1 MKSPNNEVDRIF
13 PPSKNWILWCT
24 CHFLRQSLGRSY
36 GKPESEPH
44 GEIAQTLE
52 KLAKKRPY
60 WASHSHTDKST
71 ADSILWSNTFF
82 WGGGGGGGSCICFH
96 FLSCPCYFLLF
107 VLLLLLMLFFVHCF
121 FLLLLFASSKEKEE
135 KKRNGINMR
144 KEESNKRKTKTKK
157 KRKSRKMKDKN
168 KDTQQRMKNKGG
180 MNKSILCQQRGYFLF
195 CCPKLV
201 LKNRV

>member
-44 GEIAQTLE
+44 GDIAQTLE

-82 WGGGGGGGSCICFH
+82 WGGGW
-96 FLSCPCYFLLF
+96 FLHLFSFF
-107 VLLLLLMLFFVHCF
+107 VLPPVIFSCLSSSCCWCCFFVHCF

-157 KRKSRKMKDKN
+157 RKSRKMKDNN